1 MNKEDEVLRFLRRFK
16 DKARI
21 FGVVFRDDRGKNAQS
36 LLDLEITPLKRLE
49 IVLNLKVEDFVD
61 GPLEDTLHKIA
72 DLWGVWKES
81 KGKGRLHQDFLGL
94 HGQQRRVH
102 IFPYSRVQTGL

>member
-16 DKARI
+16 EKARI

-72 DLWGVWKES
+72 DLWCLERK
-81 KGKGRLHQDFLGL
+81 
-94 HGQQRRVH
+94 
-102 IFPYSRVQTGL
+102 

>member
-36 LLDLEITPLKRLE
+36 LLDQEITPSS
-49 IVLNLKVEDFVD
+49 V
-61 GPLEDTLHKIA
+61 
-72 DLWGVWKES
+72 S
-81 KGKGRLHQDFLGL
+81 K
-94 HGQQRRVH
+94 
-102 IFPYSRVQTGL
+102 SS